1 MHKNKT
7 AGFVHL
13 HLHSEFS
20 PGNGTIRFHELFKKL
35 KRSGMNAVALTDNGN
50 LFGAYQFYREAKF
63 AGIKPIIGC
72 ELYVGSILNDK
83 DSIGRDAY
91 HLTVLAMNEEGYR
104 NLSEIVSISQV
115 NKQQEDSPLV
125 DKELLTHHSE
135 GLIVLSGCLES
146 ELSKCLIDNASDKA
160 FGVAGSYSEVFGN
173 RYYLEVQATKRTGQR
188 IINEKLKEIGGQ
200 LKIPLVATND
210 CHYLGRGDSRTYN
223 ALLHSQA
230 GMPLNN
236 SGSKSESDE
245 CYVKSKEEMLKDME
259 GFEEA
264 LAEAEKVANRC
275 NYEFES
281 NDYKLPEITFKGHVP
296 PDEYLENITRVKL
309 MEKIAGGIIKAEDSQ
324 IYSVRLEKEIEIIRD
339 KRLCAYLLIAAD
351 CVSFARLNGIQVGPG
366 FGSLPGSLAAYLLG
380 ITEIDPIRYNLLFER
395 YLNPRVSA
403 RNFIYILLDPENRAP
418 VVEYLVEYLKER
430 YGDDR
435 VSLIGYH
442 HRITPI
448 EAIEKSCKA
457 LGASCSEA
465 DEFIKILLKDVCCV
479 YSIRYCMDI
488 PQLQSLLKR
497 SPILKDIIDLACE
510 FDGMFK
516 GVSDSLQ
523 AVCPHDEQGVAISF
537 ERISNKVPLYRNSE
551 NSVMTQFDDY
561 SLDELHLER
570 IYFVGSPVLTRIKKT
585 IDLVYSNNAGKH
597 PMEFDLNN
605 IPLDDPRVYD
615 LLSKG
620 DTDGVIEGSSKNM
633 KKFLE
638 RLKPSTFEDIISF
651 AALYRRGPIE
661 EGLAD
666 DFIKRKHGIKWVDYI
681 IPELRSILQNTYGLY
696 IYQEQ
701 IMETANRIAGYNL
714 ADADL
719 LRRTLGKKKPEE
731 IKSQKEKFISG
742 AAEKMIDMAAAEE
755 LFNQMAEYAEYSYNR
770 SHAAA
775 MAVLLYRA
783 AYLKAHYPKEFLS
796 ACSFQPL
803 NH

>member
-1 MHKNKT
+1 MHKNK
-7 AGFVHL
+7 AMGFVHL

-35 KRSGMNAVALTDNGN
+35 KESGMNAVALTDNGN
-50 LFGAYQFYREAKF
+50 LFGAYQFYCEAKF

-83 DSIGRDAY
+83 DSIGQDAY

-115 NKQQEDSPLV
+115 YKQQEDSPLV

-245 CYVKSKEEMLKDME
+245 CYVKSKEEMLKGME

-403 RNFIYILLDPENRAP
+403 RNFIYILLDPEERAP
-418 VVEYLVEYLKER
+418 VVEYLKER
-430 YGDDR
+430 YRNDR

-442 HRITPI
+442 HRITSI

-457 LGASCSEA
+457 LGASCPEA
-465 DEFIKILLKDVCCV
+465 GEFIKLLSANDICGS
-479 YSIRYCMDI
+479 YPIRCGMDM
-488 PQLQSLLKR
+488 PQAQLLLER
-497 SPILKDIIDLACE
+497 SPILKDIIELAYE
-510 FDGMFK
+510 FEDMFK
-516 GVSDSLQ
+516 EVSSSPQ
-523 AVCPHDEQGVAISF
+523 VVYPHDEEGVAISS
-537 ERISNKVPLYRNSE
+537 ERISNKVPLYKNPG
-551 NSVMTQFDDY
+551 NVVTTQFDDY
-561 SLDELHLER
+561 SLDELRFER
-570 IYFVGSPVLTRIKKT
+570 IYFVGSPVLTRIKKAA
-585 IDLVYSNNAGKH
+585 DLIHSNYDNKYR
-597 PMEFDLNN
+597 MKFDVEN
-605 IPLDDPRVYD
+605 IPLDDPGVYD
-615 LLSKG
+615 LLLKG
-620 DTDGVIEGSSKNM
+620 DVDGVIEGSSNDM

-666 DFIKRKHGIKWVDYI
+666 DFINRKHGIKPANYLV
-681 IPELRSILQNTYGLY
+681 PELTEMLQNTYGLY

-701 IMETANRIAGYNL
+701 VMETANRIAGYNL